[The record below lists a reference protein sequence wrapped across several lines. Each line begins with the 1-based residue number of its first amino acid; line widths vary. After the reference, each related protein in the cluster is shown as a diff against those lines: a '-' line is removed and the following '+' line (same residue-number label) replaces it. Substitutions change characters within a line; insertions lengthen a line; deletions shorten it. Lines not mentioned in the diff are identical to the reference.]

1 MWTTIVS
8 SIIPYITK
16 YALPILSTI
25 CLLLLLTVGILYSEN
40 KGLVKEVADVKAVSE
55 QNDSLYERE
64 RLTAKETIR
73 QQNQQITSFKLD
85 VASYTRIVSE
95 KEKELQ
101 AARFTQQEQINK
113 ELRQDST
120 PTNQLKIM
128 TRVMKDFANETN

>member
-1 MWTTIVS
+1 M
-8 SIIPYITK
+8 PYITK
-16 YALPILSTI
+16 YALPVISAICVILF
-25 CLLLLLTVGILYSEN
+25 LTVGYLYSDN
-40 KGLVKEVADVKAVSE
+40 KDLHKELGEVKATSE
-55 QNDSLYERE
+55 QNNLLYERE
-64 RLTAKETIR
+64 RKTARETIR
-73 QQNQQITSFKLD
+73 QQNQQIADFKLD
-85 VASYTRIVSE
+85 VERYSRTVSE

>member
-1 MWTTIVS
+1 MWTNIVS
-8 SIIPYITK
+8 FIMPYVTK
-16 YALPILSTI
+16 YVLPVISTI
-25 CLLLLLTVGILYSEN
+25 CIILFLTVGILYSDN
-40 KGLVKEVADVKAVSE
+40 KDLHKELGEVKAISE
-55 QNDSLYERE
+55 QNKLLYERE

-73 QQNQQITSFKLD
+73 QQNQQIADFKLD
-85 VASYTRIVSE
+85 VEKYTRTVSE

>member
-1 MWTTIVS
+1 MWTNIVS
-8 SIIPYITK
+8 FIMPYITK
-16 YALPILSTI
+16 YALPVISTI
-25 CLLLLLTVGILYSEN
+25 CIILFLTVGILYSDN
-40 KGLVKEVADVKAVSE
+40 KDLHKKLGEVKAISE
-55 QNDSLYERE
+55 QNNLLYERE

-73 QQNQQITSFKLD
+73 QQNQQIADFKLD
-85 VASYTRIVSE
+85 VEKYTRTVSE

-101 AARFTQQEQINK
+101 TARFTQQEQINK

>member
-1 MWTTIVS
+1 MWTNIVS
-8 SIIPYITK
+8 FIMPYITK
-16 YALPILSTI
+16 YVLPVISTI
-25 CLLLLLTVGILYSEN
+25 CIILLLTVGILYSDN
-40 KGLVKEVADVKAVSE
+40 KDLHKELGEVKAISE
-55 QNDSLYERE
+55 QNNLLYERE

-73 QQNQQITSFKLD
+73 QQNQQIVDFKLD
-85 VASYTRIVSE
+85 VEKYTRTVSE

>member
-1 MWTTIVS
+1 M
-8 SIIPYITK
+8 PYITK
-16 YALPILSTI
+16 YALPVVSTI
-25 CLLLLLTVGILYSEN
+25 CVILFLTVGYLYSDN
-40 KGLVKEVADVKAVSE
+40 KDLHKELGEVKTISE
-55 QNDSLYERE
+55 QNNLLYERE

-73 QQNQQITSFKLD
+73 QQNQQIADFKLD
-85 VASYTRIVSE
+85 IERYNRTVSE